1 MGKIERIP
9 RVILHPK
16 SGRIITSVGANIR
29 IECEADA
36 WPAPSIKIGRTGS
49 NIDTDRSNVST
60 QTIGNGVFKTT
71 MVITESV
78 ESDSGQYFCYAK
90 NAHGMSPT
98 KNVKVI
104 VSEDNA

>member
-1 MGKIERIP
+1 
-9 RVILHPK
+9 
-16 SGRIITSVGANIR
+16 
-29 IECEADA
+29 
-36 WPAPSIKIGRTGS
+36 
-49 NIDTDRSNVST
+49 
-60 QTIGNGVFKTT
+60 

-104 VSEDNA
+104 VSEDNANGKSFLQMVCIRESTKSHL